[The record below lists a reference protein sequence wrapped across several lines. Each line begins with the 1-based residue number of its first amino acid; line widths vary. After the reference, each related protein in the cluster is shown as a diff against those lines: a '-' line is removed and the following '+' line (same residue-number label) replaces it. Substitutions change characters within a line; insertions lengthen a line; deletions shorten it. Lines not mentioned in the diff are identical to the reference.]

1 MATTDENQI
10 AIRELIDIFVEGW
23 NSSSGDKLASVFA
36 EAADFTAIT
45 GLHGRGRE
53 IIAQAHNE
61 ILATIYRD
69 TTLTA
74 EIELIDFFAPDVA
87 LVNAK
92 FFLRRDGQSF
102 FPGVSHTS
110 CGIIAVRREGAWQL
124 AAFRNMVPFARPMPG
139 PIEKELSRA
148 SA

>member
-1 MATTDENQI
+1 MMNTDPNQV
-10 AIRELIDIFVEGW
+10 AIRKLIDIFVEGW
-23 NSSSGDKLASVFA
+23 NAADGERLASIFT

-45 GLHGRGRE
+45 GLHGRGRQ
-53 IIAQAHNE
+53 IIADAHDE
-61 ILATIYRD
+61 ILTTIYRG
-69 TTLTA
+69 TTLSS

-92 FFLRRDGQSF
+92 FFLRRNGQSF